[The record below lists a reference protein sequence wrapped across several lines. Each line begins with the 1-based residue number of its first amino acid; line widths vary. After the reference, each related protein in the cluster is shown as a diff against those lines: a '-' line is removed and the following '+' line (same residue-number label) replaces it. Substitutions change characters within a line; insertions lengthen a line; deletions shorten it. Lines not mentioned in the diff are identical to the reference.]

1 MPSNLYLPLK
11 TARSTRL
18 LTLLPDAPGSPLRAE
33 LSEVDLKSKLH
44 YDAISYTWG
53 DDTSTTSITIN
64 DAQVHIRH
72 NLFDFLIQL
81 RRHGQ
86 IDPLWV
92 DAVSISQTDIVEKGQ
107 QVAIIG
113 EIFRQARRVLIW
125 VGQHADDSESLFQP
139 WLCPPRTCP
148 VIPSKFKDSRVNSK
162 LWWVANKMVHI
173 TPEHQYHRFEVWLA
187 FLRRPYWQRL
197 WIIQEVVLAKG
208 IIVHCGDMRASWE
221 DVVGATMQPHMSEVF
236 DGIELD
242 RLVSQNLSATGAAAA
257 PHTQRLSRSSADPTS
272 DRVAELRKAMHH
284 LAQLDCLRHQRSNKG
299 VHFIVHNIHPAN
311 TAFKDSTTTLRREA
325 FDVAHLN
332 VLFPDVRCVD
342 RRDHVYGLLA
352 LEREG
357 EGKGLERLNEK
368 GLNGSLRPDY
378 AINAAE
384 LFVRVCKARLE
395 AWRGGFAGV
404 AMAMGYLS
412 GLDPQGRSREFIE
425 IMERVLLT
433 KREVWEGALI
443 VLQREMTAVSNNSER
458 EDLKVI
464 SMGLRLSDR
473 ASEWKGNLK
482 EMEVEEEDRKK
493 MNKAYEDYKKRRRRT
508 QA

>member
-1 MPSNLYLPLK
+1 MSSTLYLPLK
-11 TARSTRL
+11 TAQSTRL
-18 LTLLPDAPGSPLRAE
+18 LTLLPDAPGSPLRAK
-33 LSEVDLKSKLH
+33 LFEVDLTSKPH

-64 DAQVHIRH
+64 GAQVHIRH

-92 DAVSISQTDIVEKGQ
+92 DAISISQTDIVEKGQ

-113 EIFRQARRVLIW
+113 DIFRQARRVLIW
-125 VGQHADDSESLFQP
+125 VGQHADESESLFQQ

-148 VIPSKFKDSRVNSK
+148 VIPSKFKDSKVNSK
-162 LWWVANKMVHI
+162 LWRVANKMVHI
-173 TPEHQYHRFEVWLA
+173 TPEQQYHRFEVWLA

-197 WIIQEVVLAKG
+197 WIIQEVILAKG
-208 IIVHCGDMRASWE
+208 LVVHCGDMRASWE
-221 DVVGATMQPHMSEVF
+221 DVVGATMQPNMNEVF

-242 RLVSQNLSATGAAAA
+242 RLVSQNPSATEAAV
-257 PHTQRLSRSSADPTS
+257 PHPQRLSRSSADPTS
-272 DRVAELRKAMHH
+272 DHVAELRKAMHH
-284 LAQLDCLRHQRSNKG
+284 LAQVDCLRHQRSNKG
-299 VHFIVHNIHPAN
+299 VPFIVHNIHPAN

-332 VLFPDVRCVD
+332 VLFPDARCVD

-357 EGKGLERLNEK
+357 EAKGLERLNEK
-368 GLNGSLRPDY
+368 GLKGSLRPDY
-378 AINAAE
+378 AIDAAE

-404 AMAMGYLS
+404 TMKMGYLS
-412 GLDPQGRSREFIE
+412 GLDPEGRSREFIE

-433 KREVWEGALI
+433 DQKMWEGAMI
-443 VLQREMTAVSNNSER
+443 VLWREMTAASSKNDR
-458 EDLKVI
+458 EDLEVI

-473 ASEWKGNLK
+473 ASEWMGKFKG
-482 EMEVEEEDRKK
+482 MEVEEGERNK
-493 MNKAYEDYKKRRRRT
+493 MNKAYEDYKKRRQRM